1 MSDLDIVERLLRYE
15 AETDPEV
22 SRMAAAEIERL
33 RGLLRAICQ
42 PGAMKE
48 YNGELRQWIDVG
60 AFLEPGDALLFV
72 TGDTLAAAR
81 EALGDAHQ
89 D

>member
-1 MSDLDIVERLLRYE
+1 MSDQATINTACQKLMQDFVD
-15 AETDPEV
+15 AK
-22 SRMAAAEIERL
+22 AEIARL

-42 PGAMKE
+42 PESMKE